1 MLATPGEGEGEAAP
15 PRVLKPSDRVGYIHT
30 TEQTYCLE
38 SFYDVNEENVST
50 FSGEV
55 GFGIRWEE
63 STYPPGRAPSQL
75 DMDIAAVVLDSKF
88 NVLDRIAGAG
98 LPIPPKP
105 PAAPKA
111 SDEEGEEPPP
121 PEPEPEEDAVS
132 PPPVSSNGSLIHG
145 GEIAAE
151 RVEGTDDHS
160 IQIKLKGVDEHPDS
174 TYLAIYTS
182 SLSGKSFHQS
192 QLVGCYAHL
201 FDSASQQELI
211 SYEITDTAEFSRDT
225 FFTSSTTSVESGV
238 LLAILFKFES
248 KWYAMSCMRPLRGAP
263 PDMTMEPILNTVT
276 GYLNE
281 VKPLQLQLRLNTHNT
296 TQVKRYGH
304 VTS

>member
-1 MLATPGEGEGEAAP
+1 M
-15 PRVLKPSDRVGYIHT
+15 
-30 TEQTYCLE
+30 E
-38 SFYDVNEENVST
+38 SFYDVSEENVT
-50 FSGEV
+50 IFSGEV

-63 STYPPGRAPSQL
+63 SQYPPGRAPSQL
-75 DMDIAAVVLDSKF
+75 DMDLAAIVFDSKF
-88 NVLDRIAGAG
+88 AVLDRIAGAG

-105 PAAPKA
+105 PAEPKTG
-111 SDEEGEEPPP
+111 DEEGDEPP
-121 PEPEPEEDAVS
+121 PEPEQEEGAVS

-145 GEIAAE
+145 GEIATE

-160 IQIKLKGVDEHPDS
+160 IQIKLKGVDEHPDA

-192 QLVGCYAHL
+192 HLVGCYAHL
-201 FDSASQQELI
+201 FDSSSQQELI
-211 SYEITDTAEFSRDT
+211 SYEITDTAELSRDT
-225 FFTSSTTSVESGV
+225 FFTSSKTSLESGA

-248 KWYAMSCMRPLRGAP
+248 KWYAMSCLRPLKGAP
-263 PDMTMEPILNTVT
+263 PDLTMDGILSTIT
-276 GYLNE
+276 GYINE